1 MPRHLKQFD
10 GVWYYFR
17 RVPRQFADV
26 EPRKFIK
33 IALSNSAIDQRP
45 TADRNE
51 AERRRPTGERQWRA
65 LVELWT
71 AKKRSQDSHEVAEA
85 ESAYRA
91 AVDLARLGGFEYRT
105 ARELGEGATL
115 SELIKR
121 IERIERLGLL
131 DPGTAT
137 AAIGLVAH
145 PSITFRQA
153 SAGYLTDRESGWKNA
168 KHRGQW
174 SSTLEAYVYPEIGD
188 VDVGSIET
196 NSVLK
201 CLRPIWAT
209 KPETA
214 SRVRSRI
221 EAVLSW
227 ATVRGYRSGENPAR
241 WRGHLDAI
249 LPARGSA
256 SVKHHPAL
264 NFALIPAFLV
274 ELRQRT
280 AIAAL
285 ALEFTIL
292 TAVRTGETIGAVW
305 SEFERDGKPWRPAD
319 PDGSMPV
326 WVIPKER
333 MKASRGHRV
342 PLTDAAV
349 GVLRRLPTGAA
360 GPFVFPGGE
369 PRRKASGPADGKAGD
384 SKAGPLSNM
393 AMLNLLERM
402 KQGGITVH
410 GFRSSFRDWAAET
423 TTFPN
428 HVVEMALA
436 HVVGDKVEAAYRRG
450 ELFEQRKDL
459 MEAWSRYCSGAS
471 GA

>member
-1 MPRHLKQFD
+1 MPRHLKMFD

-17 RVPRQFADV
+17 RVPRQFGDV

-33 IALSNSAIDQRP
+33 IALSNSALDQRP

-51 AERRRPTGERQWRA
+51 AERRRPVAERQWRA

-71 AKKRSQDSHEVAEA
+71 AKKRAHDVDEVTEA
-85 ESAYRA
+85 EKTYRA
-91 AVDLARLGGFEYRT
+91 AVELARLGGFEYRT
-105 ARELGEGATL
+105 ARELAEGATL
-115 SELIKR
+115 SELLKR
-121 IERIERLGLL
+121 IERIERMGML
-131 DPGTAT
+131 DTGTGT
-137 AAIGLVAH
+137 AAIGLIDH
-145 PSITFRQA
+145 PTVTFRQA
-153 SAGYLTDRESGWKNA
+153 AAGYLGDRESGWKNQ
-168 KHRGQW
+168 KHRAQW
-174 SSTLEAYVYPEIGD
+174 SSTLEAYVYPELGD
-188 VDVGSIET
+188 LDVGSIET

-201 CLRPIWAT
+201 CLRPIWAA

-221 EAVLSW
+221 EAILAW

-249 LPARGSA
+249 LPARGAA

-264 NFALIPAFLV
+264 HFALVPAFLAD
-274 ELRQRT
+274 LRQRT

-292 TAVRTGETIGAVW
+292 TAVRTGETVGAVW
-305 SEFERDGKPWRPAD
+305 SEFERDGKPWRPGD
-319 PDGSMPV
+319 PDGAMPV

-333 MKASRGHRV
+333 MKASRAHRV

-349 GVLRRLPTGAA
+349 DVLRRLPADLA
-360 GPFVFPGGE
+360 GPFVFPSVMRSAKGE
-369 PRRKASGPADGKAGD
+369 PRAM
-384 SKAGPLSNM
+384 SNM
-393 AMLNLLERM
+393 AMLTLLERM
-402 KQGGITVH
+402 KRTEITVH

-423 TTFPN
+423 TGFPN

-450 ELFEQRKDL
+450 ELFEQRRDL
-459 MEAWSRYCSGAS
+459 MEAWARYCMAAPNGPGGKEGA
-471 GA
+471 